1 VRGETRRERRE
12 EEGRKN
18 VIARKMID
26 GDRWEGKTRGER
38 NERESKT

>member
-18 VIARKMID
+18 VIARKI
-26 GDRWEGKTRGER
+26 DRWEGKTRGER